1 MNTDFYLVQI
11 AIFLKNLGKV
21 AKNNDITD
29 SAKLLGPA
37 NFPIIADKSAII
49 FSLLP
54 SPTDNA
60 LKALDTSPH
69 IFFY

>member
-11 AIFLKNLGKV
+11 AIFIKKSLGKV

-37 NFPIIADKSAII
+37 NFPGDVKKLKLV
-49 FSLLP
+49 FSHHLL
-54 SPTDNA
+54 TDF
-60 LKALDTSPH
+60 LTK
-69 IFFY
+69 FR